1 MYKILASFLL
11 LLVIQPVF
19 ASNLNTNTF
28 SSKLKM
34 NQPKVTIGAYQNPRR
49 LKYRDCYKCQ
59 HHNPYLEDSNLSALE
74 KYDFAKKKID
84 CALLFEKCNSIH
96 TFFMK
101 SNIDVIMC
109 SKDNTILYYYNN
121 VSKNKIIL
129 PKKNVNKTI
138 ELPVNYFNI
147 KINDKIRID

>member
-1 MYKILASFLL
+1 MKLIYKNKIIDITKCDNF
-11 LLVIQPVF
+11 
-19 ASNLNTNTF
+19 F
-28 SSKLKM
+28 S
-34 NQPKVTIGAYQNPRR
+34 R
-49 LKYRDCYKCQ
+49 LKG
-59 HHNPYLEDSNLSALE
+59 
-74 KYDFAKKKID
+74 FMFKKNID
-84 CALLFEKCNSIH
+84 HALLFEYCNSIH

-109 SKDNTILYYYNN
+109 DKDNTILYYYNN